1 MRASPRVFPSR
12 LTPRAR
18 RVYRAVTVFYVL
30 LFFALL
36 WPVYPRFAGLE
47 PRVLGLPFSLAYV
60 VAGVLLSFLVLFAL
74 FRWERRNPD
83 GGGDGSG

>member
-12 LTPRAR
+12 LTRRQR

-36 WPVYPRFAGLE
+36 WPVYPRFSGLE
-47 PRVLGLPFSLAYV
+47 PRVLGMPFSLAYV
-60 VAGVLLSFLVLFAL
+60 VVGVLLSFLVLFAL
-74 FRWERRNPD
+74 FRWERRSPD
-83 GGGDGSG
+83 GGDGAE